1 MDTRAKGHQMKQIT
15 VTEICMWGMIIII
28 GVVVFKDVILKAAI
42 DWWIV

>member
-1 MDTRAKGHQMKQIT
+1 MKYDDLES
-15 VTEICMWGMIIII
+15 VMACMIIII